1 MLKRKWSWTL
11 WCPCPH
17 VFLCP
22 LSVEKLQLNNTF
34 NQKNEKMKGQRKIAQ
49 QDQVITEQWLNKA
62 KDLQF
67 FFKALDNIL
76 SHIL

>member
-1 MLKRKWSWTL
+1 
-11 WCPCPH
+11 
-17 VFLCP
+17 
-22 LSVEKLQLNNTF
+22 
-34 NQKNEKMKGQRKIAQ
+34 MKGQRKIAQ